1 VHATA
6 EYVKKIGI
14 EIEKR
19 KIEIDECMRTYDICS
34 EFNHEFTSGENDD
47 KWRLFGAPQR
57 IMETIEQQTQVLEKQ
72 KENFIKEMEQEQEEF
87 EESLDALGHTVEGF
101 ATYDDLTKYA
111 EIAENVESVN
121 ERLQECIE
129 KSRLFNQRE
138 FLVGK
143 EQKDYS
149 RLQKMIKDFQPYSN
163 LWLTTRTWFSR
174 HEAWTTGAWDDL
186 DPDELDQ
193 TFEQCMKTM
202 GQVVRYFKDKDFPKI
217 IANAAAVKGKID
229 DFKPVVPLALA
240 LRKEGMKDRHWDQIS
255 NKVGFDIRPVEGFT
269 LTSVVEKGML
279 AHTELADEV
288 GERAAKE
295 HHIETSLAKMQTEW
309 EGCDFL
315 LPRFKATD
323 TSYISG
329 FDDAV

>member
-1 VHATA
+1 VHATS
-6 EYVKKIGI
+6 EYIKKIGI

-87 EESLDALGHTVEGF
+87 EESLDALGHTVDGF
-101 ATYDDLTKYA
+101 ATYDDLNKYA

-149 RLQKMIKDFQPYSN
+149 RL
-163 LWLTTRTWFSR
+163 
-174 HEAWTTGAWDDL
+174 
-186 DPDELDQ
+186 
-193 TFEQCMKTM
+193 
-202 GQVVRYFKDKDFPKI
+202 
-217 IANAAAVKGKID
+217 
-229 DFKPVVPLALA
+229 
-240 LRKEGMKDRHWDQIS
+240 
-255 NKVGFDIRPVEGFT
+255 
-269 LTSVVEKGML
+269 
-279 AHTELADEV
+279 
-288 GERAAKE
+288 
-295 HHIETSLAKMQTEW
+295 
-309 EGCDFL
+309 
-315 LPRFKATD
+315 
-323 TSYISG
+323 
-329 FDDAV
+329 